1 MRKLD
6 IATKDVPTCYIV
18 GSTLLVSSISITNTM
33 TDPQRTDSNELQ
45 AESDAG
51 PQPPKQGMSGCAQAA
66 IGFGIFCLIL
76 VGIGIAGVYYV
87 AQNLRGIAANMVTPA
102 IQDLVSDME
111 IPAEQKTQISAKIN
125 ELGEDF
131 KNEKIGVKELQEVLA
146 GVASSPFAGAAA
158 SIWFTDEYVSK
169 SGLTDAE
176 KQDATMTAK
185 RFAKG
190 MLDKSISDKEATEI
204 MAMISEK
211 TPDGQTNFKQTLT
224 DKELKETLLNMK
236 NAADNAGVPM
246 DVPDIN
252 FANEFDKVVDRVLKG
267 DSNAGSPTSPASAG
281 EPDATKEDEAKDADE
296 VGKAADEA
304 PQVSQ

>member
-1 MRKLD
+1 MK
-6 IATKDVPTCYIV
+6 
-18 GSTLLVSSISITNTM
+18 
-33 TDPQRTDSNELQ
+33 
-45 AESDAG
+45 
-51 PQPPKQGMSGCAQAA
+51 
-66 IGFGIFCLIL
+66 
-76 VGIGIAGVYYV
+76 
-87 AQNLRGIAANMVTPA
+87 
-102 IQDLVSDME
+102 

-131 KNEKIGVKELQEVLA
+131 KNEKIGGKELQEVLA

-158 SIWFTDEYVSK
+158 AIWFTDEYVSK

-176 KQDATMTAK
+176 KQDATITAK

-204 MAMISEK
+204 MDMISEK
-211 TPDGQTNFKQTLT
+211 TPDGQTNFKETLT
-224 DKELKETLLNMK
+224 DKELQATLLMMK
-236 NAADNAGVPM
+236 NAADSAGVPM

-267 DSNAGSPTSPASAG
+267 DSNAGSPTSPATAG

-304 PQVSQ
+304 EAPQVSQ

>member
-1 MRKLD
+1 
-6 IATKDVPTCYIV
+6 
-18 GSTLLVSSISITNTM
+18 M
-33 TDPQRTDSNELQ
+33 TDPQQTDSNELQ
-45 AESDAG
+45 PEFDTG
-51 PQPPKQGMSGCAQAA
+51 LQPPKQGMSGCAQAA

-102 IQDLVSDME
+102 IQQIVSEME

-131 KNEKIGVKELQEVLA
+131 KDEKIGIKELQEVLQ
-146 GVASSPFAGAAA
+146 GVASSPFTGAAA

-204 MAMISEK
+204 MDMISQK
-211 TPDGQTNFKQTLT
+211 TPDGQTNFKETLT
-224 DKELKETLLNMK
+224 DKELQETLLKMK
-236 NAADNAGVPM
+236 NAADSAGVPM
-246 DVPDIN
+246 DVPD
-252 FANEFDKVVDRVLKG
+252 
-267 DSNAGSPTSPASAG
+267 
-281 EPDATKEDEAKDADE
+281 
-296 VGKAADEA
+296 
-304 PQVSQ
+304 